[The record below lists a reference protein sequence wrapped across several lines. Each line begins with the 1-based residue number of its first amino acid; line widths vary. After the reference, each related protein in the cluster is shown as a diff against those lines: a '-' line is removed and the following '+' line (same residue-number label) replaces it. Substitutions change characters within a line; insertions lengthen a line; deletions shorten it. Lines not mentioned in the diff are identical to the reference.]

1 MNRDELSARLLATF
15 ITELEDQVGA
25 LNEGLLALER
35 DPSDA
40 DALRLVF
47 RVAHTIKGAARVSD
61 LPLLE
66 ELCHALE
73 SFFAG
78 VREGRLA
85 LAPPCFPLLFE
96 VADALGDAGRELR
109 QRGAVPEESL
119 AGLIDRLH
127 EEAAGAGGEPAEP
140 AEPAAPPE
148 RRPAAPRPAPG
159 PPPDPETPAPEPQRS
174 APPEP
179 AASTERSEE
188 WVRVQADKLDRLLS
202 VTTELVLA
210 AGRISARRRQWD
222 FLGDRLAEAPEEGS
236 ASEGLARRAAQLAE
250 AMDHEVQGLER
261 VTGELG
267 AAVRRLRLRPLGD
280 MWEALPRAVR
290 DTASASGKRARLEL
304 VGGEV
309 EADRVVIDALREPLL
324 HLVRNAVDHGIEP
337 PEARRAAGKPEEGTV
352 RVGAAMEQDRL
363 VVRVEDDG
371 AGLDAGAIRRALA
384 DRGRPV
390 PARDEELVR
399 ALLAGG
405 LSTAG
410 RATAISGRGV
420 GLDIVRS
427 ALEEI
432 GGSLDVEWTPGRGT
446 TFVLEAPPSP
456 TSIRALLVG
465 ISSQIFALPTG
476 SVDRLLRVH
485 PDSVARAEGRPVL
498 TGSGAPIPLHS
509 LAGVLGA
516 PLQPRPLAEPMPAVL
531 LRAGSRRAAMLVD
544 DLISEEEII
553 VRPIRRTR
561 GAAPH
566 VSGGALLPSGRI
578 ALVLAASSLL
588 DAALGRDRTEVEVRR
603 HEPEERK
610 RVLVADDS
618 ITTRTLEQSVLE
630 AAGYRVVTAVD
641 GLDAWQRLQDQPFD
655 AVVADV
661 EMPRMDGLTLCE
673 RIRASGRFRELPVVL
688 VTGLETPADRARGM
702 EAGADAYL
710 TKSGFDQSDLL
721 GTLQQLVG

>member
-61 LPLLE
+61 LPLVE

-78 VREGRLA
+78 VRDGRLA
-85 LAPPCFPLLFE
+85 LAPPRFPLLFE
-96 VADALGDAGRELR
+96 VADALGDAGRDLR

-127 EEAAGAGGEPAEP
+127 GEAAGAGGEPAAPASAPEP
-140 AEPAAPPE
+140 QPPAAPAPGPQRSAAPEPAAPP
-148 RRPAAPRPAPG
+148 
-159 PPPDPETPAPEPQRS
+159 
-174 APPEP
+174 
-179 AASTERSEE
+179 ERSEE

-210 AGRISARRRQWD
+210 AGRISARRRRWD

-261 VTGELG
+261 VTGELA

-304 VGGEV
+304 VGAEV

-337 PEARRAAGKPEEGTV
+337 PEARRSAGKPEEGTV
-352 RVGAAMEQDRL
+352 RVGASMEQDRL

-371 AGLDAGAIRRALA
+371 AGLDTGAIRRALA

-405 LSTAG
+405 LSTAR

-420 GLDIVRS
+420 GLDLVRA

-465 ISSQIFALPTG
+465 VSSHIFALPTG
-476 SVDRLLRVH
+476 NVDRLLRVH

-498 TGSGAPIPLHS
+498 TGAGAPIPLHS

-531 LRAGSRRAAMLVD
+531 LRAGGRRAAMLVD

-578 ALVLAASSLL
+578 ALVLAAASLL
-588 DAALGRDRTEVEVRR
+588 DAALGRERAEVEVRR

-673 RIRASGRFRELPVVL
+673 RIRASSRLPSC
-688 VTGLETPADRARGM
+688 R
-702 EAGADAYL
+702 
-710 TKSGFDQSDLL
+710 SCW
-721 GTLQQLVG
+721 